1 VISNALISFL
11 IEQLRQS
18 SLEGHSRESVLFGE
32 DPAINNDYVRTP
44 KSRPVYLY
52 HSFGYRA
59 HHIVC
64 FEGSGA
70 LRGGSAEF
78 ARSRCSLHDCARLQ
92 RMPLI
97 LILIILLLVFGG
109 GGYYMGP
116 GLGYYGGGGVSLVL
130 LIVILFL
137 LFGGRR
143 SRL

>member
-11 IEQLRQS
+11 IEQLGQS
-18 SLEGHSRESVLFGE
+18 PLKGHSRESVLFGE

-44 KSRPVYLY
+44 KIEAGLSVSLLRLPRPSHSLLRGSR
-52 HSFGYRA
+52 G
-59 HHIVC
+59 
-64 FEGSGA
+64 

-78 ARSRCSLHDCARLQ
+78 ARSRCSPRNCARLQ

>member
-1 VISNALISFL
+1 MISNALISFL
-11 IEQLRQS
+11 IEQVGQPRLK
-18 SLEGHSRESVLFGE
+18 GHPRESVQLGE
-32 DPAINNDYVRTP
+32 DLAIKNDYVRTP

-52 HSFGYRA
+52 HSFGYRDR
-59 HHIVC
+59 HIVC
-64 FEGSGA
+64 FEGCGG

-78 ARSRCSLHDCARLQ
+78 ARSRCSLHNCAKLQ

-97 LILIILLLVFGG
+97 LILIILLLIFGG

-143 SRL
+143 SRP